1 MHFLFCLAKL
11 TDAASSLF
19 LVVARKNHSIVQRKR
34 SYKCLEAKFYRI
46 CDISMRTLQEFA
58 TPTFLKKMGF
68 TLQALT
74 SNLWSGQ
81 GIGFPVSF
89 ISLLISFLEEKVAL
103 FHFSWNNFLTKFL
116 FLFIWHLLDEFVFS
130 FGISTIWNYQ
140 IRILVHHNQSKS
152 KCFCWNPIFAIGTVS
167 ILGVTLV

>member
-1 MHFLFCLAKL
+1 MRKL
-11 TDAASSLF
+11 TICIDNASPLRG
-19 LVVARKNHSIVQRKR
+19 LALYQWELYKNLLHPH
-34 SYKCLEAKFYRI
+34 FW
-46 CDISMRTLQEFA
+46 
-58 TPTFLKKMGF
+58 KKMGF

-152 KCFCWNPIFAIGTVS
+152 KCFCRNPIFAIGTVS